1 MTTTQSSF
9 LQKKAKGKNKGVRE
23 DLNKKVNKV
32 RSIKRS
38 NSIKHNPEMP
48 RKSKSMPYG
57 MAQTPM
63 LSQGFPGMSPF
74 NGSQAPGSP
83 MGGGNLQHSN
93 SMPYIPPSPM
103 MNNPA
108 MGNPM
113 MPNPAMGNPM
123 MPNPMMGNPMMG
135 NPMMGNNPMN
145 PVVSNPY
152 NYSLIMSLLNYPFDD

>member
-1 MTTTQSSF
+1 
-9 LQKKAKGKNKGVRE
+9 
-23 DLNKKVNKV
+23 
-32 RSIKRS
+32 
-38 NSIKHNPEMP
+38 MP